1 MINYNAHDI
10 ERYLNRQMS
19 AAEMHAF
26 ERAMMDDPM
35 LADAVDG
42 YQSVIV
48 ERNIDA
54 DLAELKT
61 KLNPKKEN
69 VKVITGFFRPWMSV
83 AAGLVIVLT
92 AVLFYRYQNQKEP
105 AETVA
110 VKEQKAAD
118 SLPVLKET
126 IVDSTT
132 VAINETSPIQEIP
145 VTPKV
150 PPKKESKQLKEEALL
165 TDNKSDFAKSE
176 QVVTARPD
184 TNVVAATTAPAPAV
198 ASLEKK
204 DQTYNYNI
212 AKSEAKTK
220 AKLPTL
226 NKFTGVVVDENNNPL
241 PFANIT
247 EVKSGV
253 GTYADAKGFFNMI
266 AADTVLNIETRSV
279 GYSSANVLL
288 RNNQQQKIVLKD
300 EAVIAGA
307 PTGNQLFERNRNRTS
322 SMKEEVTEMES
333 EPVDGW
339 DKYSTYVLNNLR
351 TPDINDK
358 RRFSESHLQKE
369 VELSFDVN
377 PDGSIA
383 NVKVERSNCSTCNN
397 EAIRL
402 IKDGPKWKSKT
413 GKKERARF
421 TVQF

>member
-1 MINYNAHDI
+1 MN
-10 ERYLNRQMS
+10 

-42 YQSVIV
+42 YQPVIGK
-48 ERNIDA
+48 RDIDA

-69 VKVITGFFRPWMSV
+69 GKVIMGFFRPWMSV

-92 AVLFYRYQNQKEP
+92 AVLFYRYQNQNSP
-105 AETVA
+105 AEIVA
-110 VKEQKAAD
+110 VKEQKTAD
-118 SLPVLKET
+118 TIPAIKET
-126 IVDSTT
+126 VVDSTT
-132 VAINETSPIQEIP
+132 VAINETKPVQDIA

-150 PPKKESKQLKEEALL
+150 LPQKKSKPAKDIAALA
-165 TDNKSDFAKSE
+165 DDRSDFAKSE
-176 QVVTARPD
+176 PTAAPPVLNEVVIAPPSPKP
-184 TNVVAATTAPAPAV
+184 AAA
-198 ASLEKK
+198 LEKK
-204 DQTYNYNI
+204 NEVFNYSTDR
-212 AKSEAKTK
+212 SEIKTR
-220 AKLPTL
+220 AKLPPL

-247 EVKSGV
+247 EVKSRV
-253 GTYADAKGFFNMI
+253 GTYADAKGNFTMI
-266 AADTVLNIETRSV
+266 AADSVINIETRSV
-279 GYSSANVLL
+279 GYSNANVLL

-300 EAVIAGA
+300 EAVTAGA
-307 PTGNQLFERNRNRTS
+307 PTRDQLFERNRNRTS
-322 SMKEEVTEMES
+322 VMKEEVTEMES
-333 EPVDGW
+333 EPADGW

-358 RRFSESHLQKE
+358 RRFNETQLQKE

-383 NVKVERSNCSTCNN
+383 NVKVERSNCSTCNT
-397 EAIRL
+397 EAIRI
-402 IKDGPKWKSKT
+402 IKEGPKWKSKT

>member
-1 MINYNAHDI
+1 MNAT
-10 ERYLNRQMS
+10 
-19 AAEMHAF
+19 EMHAF

-42 YQSVIV
+42 YQSVIA

-69 VKVITGFFRPWMSV
+69 GKVITGFFRPWMSV

-92 AVLFYRYQNQKEP
+92 AVLFYRNQNQAP
-105 AETVA
+105 SAEIVA
-110 VKEQKAAD
+110 VKEQKTED
-118 SLPVLKET
+118 TVPVLKET
-126 IVDSTT
+126 VVDSTT
-132 VAINETSPIQEIP
+132 VAINETKPVQEIAA
-145 VTPKV
+145 TPKV
-150 PPKKESKQLKEEALL
+150 LPQKKSKPAKDIAALA
-165 TDNKSDFAKSE
+165 DERSDFAKTE
-176 QVVTARPD
+176 PTAAPPVLNEVVIAPSSPKP
-184 TNVVAATTAPAPAV
+184 AAAF
-198 ASLEKK
+198 EKK
-204 DQTYNYNI
+204 NEAFNYSTD
-212 AKSEAKTK
+212 KSEAKTK

-247 EVKSGV
+247 EVKSRV
-253 GTYADAKGFFNMI
+253 GTYADAKGYFTMI
-266 AADTVLNIETRSV
+266 AADSIISIETRSV
-279 GYSSANVLL
+279 GYGNANVLL

-300 EAVIAGA
+300 EAVTASS
-307 PTGNQLFERNRNRTS
+307 PTRDQVFERNRNRTS
-322 SMKEEVTEMES
+322 VMKEEVTEMES
-333 EPVDGW
+333 EPADGW

-358 RRFSESHLQKE
+358 RRFNETQLQKE

-383 NVKVERSNCSTCNN
+383 NVKVERSNCSTCNT

-402 IKDGPKWKSKT
+402 IKEGPKWKSKT

>member
-1 MINYNAHDI
+1 MN
-10 ERYLNRQMS
+10 

-42 YQSVIV
+42 YQPVIGK
-48 ERNIDA
+48 RDIDA

-69 VKVITGFFRPWMSV
+69 GELVTGFFRPWMSV

-92 AVLFYRYQNQKEP
+92 AVLFYRYQNQTP
-105 AETVA
+105 SAEIVA
-110 VKEQKAAD
+110 VKEQKTED
-118 SLPVLKET
+118 SLPVIKET
-126 IVDSTT
+126 VVDSNT
-132 VAINETSPIQEIP
+132 VAINETKSEQDVV

-150 PPKKESKQLKEEALL
+150 LPQKKNKPVKDNAALA
-165 TDNKSDFAKSE
+165 DDRSDFAKTE
-176 QVVTARPD
+176 PTAAPPVL
-184 TNVVAATTAPAPAV
+184 NEVAVIAPASPKPA
-198 ASLEKK
+198 AALEKK
-204 DQTYNYNI
+204 QQTFDVATN
-212 AKSEAKTK
+212 EVKTK

-247 EVKSGV
+247 EVRSGV
-253 GTYADAKGFFNMI
+253 GTYADAKGNFTMI
-266 AADTVLNIETRSV
+266 AADSVLTIETRSV
-279 GYSSANVLL
+279 GYGNANVLL

-300 EAVIAGA
+300 EALIANA
-307 PTGNQLFERNRNRTS
+307 PTGNQLYERNRNRTS
-322 SMKEEVTEMES
+322 TMKEEVTEMES
-333 EPVDGW
+333 EPADGW

-351 TPDINDK
+351 TPDIKDK
-358 RRFSESHLQKE
+358 NRYANTDASKE

-383 NVKVERSNCSTCNN
+383 NVKVERSNCSNCNK

-402 IKDGPKWKSKT
+402 IKEGPKWKSKT
-413 GKKERARF
+413 GKKERAHF

>member
-10 ERYLNRQMS
+10 ERYLNRQMN

-42 YQSVIV
+42 YQPVIA

-54 DLAELKT
+54 DLADLKT

-69 VKVITGFFRPWMSV
+69 GKVITGFFRPWMSV
-83 AAGLVIVLT
+83 AAAAIIVLT
-92 AVLFYRYQNQKEP
+92 AVLFYRYQNQTAP

-110 VKEQKAAD
+110 VKEQKAEKTATA
-118 SLPVLKET
+118 PKET
-126 IVDSTT
+126 VVDSTT
-132 VAINETSPIQEIP
+132 VAINEPQPVQDIT

-150 PPKKESKQLKEEALL
+150 LPLKKSKQVKESAPL
-165 TDNKSDFAKSE
+165 TEDKSDFAKSQAVAPPE
-176 QVVTARPD
+176 
-184 TNVVAATTAPAPAV
+184 TNVTTTIAPPAPSV
-198 ASLEKK
+198 VKLEKK
-204 DQTYNYNI
+204 NEAFNNNI
-212 AKSEAKTK
+212 ANSEAKTK

-253 GTYADAKGFFNMI
+253 GTYADAKGNFTMI
-266 AADTVLNIETRSV
+266 AADSVISIETRSV
-279 GYSSANVLL
+279 GYSNANVLL

-307 PTGNQLFERNRNRTS
+307 PTRDQLFERNRNRTS
-322 SMKEEVTEMES
+322 VMKEEVIEMES
-333 EPVDGW
+333 EPADGW

-358 RRFSESHLQKE
+358 RRFSESQLQKE

>member
-10 ERYLNRQMS
+10 ERYLNRQMN

-42 YQSVIV
+42 YQSVIGK
-48 ERNIDA
+48 RNIDA

-69 VKVITGFFRPWMSV
+69 GKVITGFFRPWMSV
-83 AAGLVIVLT
+83 AATLVIVLT
-92 AVLFYRYQNQKEP
+92 AVLFYRYQNQTP
-105 AETVA
+105 LTETVA
-110 VKEQKAAD
+110 VKEQKAKE
-118 SLPVLKET
+118 PVTVPKET
-126 IVDSTT
+126 VVDSTT
-132 VAINETSPIQEIP
+132 VAINETKPVQEISAA
-145 VTPKV
+145 PKIL
-150 PPKKESKQLKEEALL
+150 PKKESKQVKDNAVSTEAQ
-165 TDNKSDFAKSE
+165 SDFAKSQAAAPPE
-176 QVVTARPD
+176 TDV
-184 TNVVAATTAPAPAV
+184 ATTIAPPAPSV
-198 ASLEKK
+198 AKLEKK
-204 DQTYNYNI
+204 DEAFSNNI
-212 AKSEAKTK
+212 ANSEAKTK

-247 EVKSGV
+247 EIKSRV
-253 GTYADAKGFFNMI
+253 GTYADAKGNFTMI
-266 AADTVLNIETRSV
+266 AADSVISIETKSA
-279 GYSSANVLL
+279 GYSTANVLL

-307 PTGNQLFERNRNRTS
+307 PTRDQLFERNRNRTS
-322 SMKEEVTEMES
+322 VMKEEVTEMES

-351 TPDINDK
+351 TDNITDK
-358 RRFSESHLQKE
+358 RRFSESQLQKE

-383 NVKVERSNCSTCNN
+383 NVKVVRSNCSTCNN

-402 IKDGPKWKSKT
+402 IKEGPKWKSKT

>member
-10 ERYLNRQMS
+10 ERYLNRQMN

-42 YQSVIV
+42 YQSVIGK
-48 ERNIDA
+48 RNIDA

-69 VKVITGFFRPWMSV
+69 GKVITGFFRPWMSV

-92 AVLFYRYQNQKEP
+92 AVLFYRYQNQTP
-105 AETVA
+105 LTETVA
-110 VKEQKAAD
+110 VKEQKAKE
-118 SLPVLKET
+118 PVTVPKET
-126 IVDSTT
+126 VVDSTT
-132 VAINETSPIQEIP
+132 VAINETKPVQEISAA
-145 VTPKV
+145 PKIL
-150 PPKKESKQLKEEALL
+150 PKKESKQVKDNAVSTEA
-165 TDNKSDFAKSE
+165 KSDFAKTE
-176 QVVTARPD
+176 AAAAPPVLNDVVI
-184 TNVVAATTAPAPAV
+184 APTSPKPSAV
-198 ASLEKK
+198 LENEKK
-204 DQTYNYNI
+204 QQSNGFI
-212 AKSEAKTK
+212 QSEAKTK

-247 EVKSGV
+247 EIKSRV
-253 GTYADAKGFFNMI
+253 GTYADAKGNFTMI
-266 AADTVLNIETRSV
+266 AADSVISIETKSA
-279 GYSSANVLL
+279 GYSTANVLL

-307 PTGNQLFERNRNRTS
+307 PTRDQLFERNRNRTS
-322 SMKEEVTEMES
+322 VMKEEVTEMES

-351 TPDINDK
+351 TDNITDK
-358 RRFSESHLQKE
+358 RRFSESQLQKE

-383 NVKVERSNCSTCNN
+383 NVKVVRSNCSTCNN

-402 IKDGPKWKSKT
+402 IKEGPKWKSKT

>member
-10 ERYLNRQMS
+10 ERYLNRQMN

-42 YQSVIV
+42 YQSVIGK
-48 ERNIDA
+48 RNIDA

-69 VKVITGFFRPWMSV
+69 GKVITGFFRPWMSV
-83 AAGLVIVLT
+83 AATLVIVLT
-92 AVLFYRYQNQKEP
+92 AVLFYRYQNQTP
-105 AETVA
+105 LTETVA
-110 VKEQKAAD
+110 VKEQKAKE
-118 SLPVLKET
+118 PVTVPKET
-126 IVDSTT
+126 VVDSTT
-132 VAINETSPIQEIP
+132 VAINETKPVQEISAA
-145 VTPKV
+145 PKIL
-150 PPKKESKQLKEEALL
+150 PKKESKQVKDNAVSTEA
-165 TDNKSDFAKSE
+165 KSDFAKSQAAAPPE
-176 QVVTARPD
+176 TDV
-184 TNVVAATTAPAPAV
+184 ATTIAPPAPSV
-198 ASLEKK
+198 AKLEKK
-204 DQTYNYNI
+204 DEAFNNNI
-212 AKSEAKTK
+212 ANSEAKTK

-247 EVKSGV
+247 EIKSRV
-253 GTYADAKGFFNMI
+253 GTYADAKGNFTMI
-266 AADTVLNIETRSV
+266 AADSVISIETKSA
-279 GYSSANVLL
+279 GYSTANVLL

-307 PTGNQLFERNRNRTS
+307 PTRDQLFERNRNRTS
-322 SMKEEVTEMES
+322 VMKEEVTEMES

-351 TPDINDK
+351 TDNINDK
-358 RRFSESHLQKE
+358 RRFSESQLQKE

-383 NVKVERSNCSTCNN
+383 NIKVVRSNCSTCNN

-402 IKDGPKWKSKT
+402 IKEGPKWKSKT